1 MASIKKLPS
10 FTLIEVLVSMIII
23 LVMSSL
29 ATLAFVNLSGM
40 GKNRKKL
47 EAIIYTTN
55 ILNEAKK
62 EYNYLDE
69 EFNFPGMIIK
79 KTTEEYPNTKS
90 LKILKISAFTIE
102 NKPIIER
109 EEIIRV
115 QITEITNQVTN

>member
-1 MASIKKLPS
+1 MAAIKKLPS

-23 LVMSSL
+23 LVISSL

-40 GKNRKKL
+40 GKNKKKL
-47 EAIIYTTN
+47 EAIIYTGN

-62 EYNYLDE
+62 EYNFLDE

-79 KTTEEYPNTKS
+79 KTTEEYPNSKS
-90 LKILKISAFTIE
+90 LKILKISAFTLE

-115 QITEITNQVTN
+115 QTTDITNQIKN

>member
-1 MASIKKLPS
+1 MAAIKKIPS
-10 FTLIEVLVSMIII
+10 FTLIEVLISMIII
-23 LVMSSL
+23 LVISSL

-47 EAIIYTTN
+47 EAIIFTGN

-62 EYNYLDE
+62 DLNYLDE

-79 KTTEEYPNTKS
+79 KTTEDYPNTKS
-90 LKILKISAFTIE
+90 LKILKISAFTLE

-109 EEIIRV
+109 EEVIRV
-115 QITEITNQVTN
+115 QMTEILKPESN

>member
-1 MASIKKLPS
+1 MVAIKKLPS

-23 LVMSSL
+23 LVISSL
-29 ATLAFVNLSGM
+29 ASLAFVNLSGM

-47 EAIIYTTN
+47 EAIIYTGN

-62 EYNYLDE
+62 DLNYLDE
-69 EFNFPGMIIK
+69 EFNFPGMLIK
-79 KTTEEYPNTKS
+79 KTTEEYPNSKS
-90 LKILKISAFTIE
+90 LKILKITAFTLE

-115 QITEITNQVTN
+115 QTAEITNPSPK

>member
-1 MASIKKLPS
+1 MAAIKKLPS

-47 EAIIYTTN
+47 EAIIYTGN

-90 LKILKISAFTIE
+90 LKILKISAFTLD

-115 QITEITNQVTN
+115 QTTETTNQITN